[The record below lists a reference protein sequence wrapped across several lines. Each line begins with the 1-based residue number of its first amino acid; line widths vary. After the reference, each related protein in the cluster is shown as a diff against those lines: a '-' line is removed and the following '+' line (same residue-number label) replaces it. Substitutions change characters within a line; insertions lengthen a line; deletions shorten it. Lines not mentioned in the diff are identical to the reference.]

1 MQLPHSLIHHCPW
14 IDRKKLACGLALT
27 WVKLEA
33 KPYLVGIC
41 MRLLVT
47 LDQLRIWPTTLNFF
61 FFALSCVMDIL
72 TLYNYLKGGCSK
84 VGVSL

>member
-61 FFALSCVMDIL
+61 CLIL
-72 TLYNYLKGGCSK
+72 CHGHSHPLQL
-84 VGVSL
+84 LERRL